1 MLFLPADLPPPTV
14 DPDGIEIEAD
24 MPAALHPLAV
34 EFKTIPIHHFG
45 VWEVRMY
52 RRPSHTPPQGH
63 AACPRGV
70 ARDVA
75 PYVDGTTRRATRNM
89 GTIPDPVIHSCCLRR
104 WDPPPALSAASGE
117 GTSTPDNA
125 HNPKSTPWPLFNAA
139 VAKPVTRKELHDTPA
154 AMQALVEEAEQLQ
167 AWKHMGF
174 EQRKIMVICS
184 SGSETRRQ

>member
-1 MLFLPADLPPPTV
+1 MEYIEPEDHGPTSEYMLFLPADLPPPTV

-70 ARDVA
+70 ARNVA
-75 PYVDGTTRRATRNM
+75 PYVDGTTRNATREI
-89 GTIPDPVIHSCCLRR
+89 GTIPDHVIH
-104 WDPPPALSAASGE
+104 
-117 GTSTPDNA
+117 
-125 HNPKSTPWPLFNAA
+125 F
-139 VAKPVTRKELHDTPA
+139 
-154 AMQALVEEAEQLQ
+154 
-167 AWKHMGF
+167 
-174 EQRKIMVICS
+174 
-184 SGSETRRQ
+184 